1 MAGETRGDSAPRGRD
16 AVRAAVVAAAEELF
30 AERGYA
36 AVSIR
41 DLAAAAGVNHGLIH
55 RHFGSKDGVLQA
67 VLQGMFTDVGDT
79 ARARLELSA
88 EDYLVRL
95 FPIVSARKR
104 HWQILMRAVLDG
116 FDFTQPGF
124 EFSITRT
131 VVEHVAAL
139 RGVNDV
145 ETRILA
151 GHAIASGLGWLL
163 LETYLT
169 PVLNLGD
176 QDCDALRQRMAGLA
190 EGAVV
195 SGAKQRL
202 TEV

>member
-1 MAGETRGDSAPRGRD
+1 MAGGTQGEPAPRGRD

-67 VLQGMFTDVGDT
+67 VLLGMFSDVGDA
-79 ARARLELSA
+79 ARARLDLAA

-95 FPIVSARKR
+95 FPLVYARKR

-124 EFSITRT
+124 EFPITRT
-131 VVEHVAAL
+131 VVDHVAAL
-139 RGVNDV
+139 RGADDV

-151 GHAIASGLGWLL
+151 GHAIAAGLGWLL

-176 QDCDALRQRMAGLA
+176 QDRDVLRQRIAELG
-190 EGAVV
+190 EGAVIR
-195 SGAKQRL
+195 GAKERL